1 MNDKLLDRNCV
12 LLDGA
17 CKCRRGHLYEDCK
30 YAKADEDKEQ
40 KIKKEMNNECD

>member
-1 MNDKLLDRNCV
+1 MNAKLLDRNCV

-30 YAKADEDKEQ
+30 YAVQDNKNKEPE
-40 KIKKEMNNECD
+40 KKDDRN